1 VSAQADDGF
10 PPGTETI
17 LVVEDEEILREL
29 AVEVLQSLG
38 YSVIAAEDGTQA
50 VAILH
55 GGEYRDI
62 RLIVTDLVMPKMSG
76 RELAAWIMRDF
87 AHLPV
92 LLMSGYTDDE
102 ILRNAVEGAEVEYL
116 QKPFT
121 PKVLAQKIR
130 QVLDRPVPPT
140 RAAA

>member
-1 VSAQADDGF
+1 
-10 PPGTETI
+10 
-17 LVVEDEEILREL
+17 
-29 AVEVLQSLG
+29 
-38 YSVIAAEDGTQA
+38 
-50 VAILH
+50 
-55 GGEYRDI
+55 
-62 RLIVTDLVMPKMSG
+62 
-76 RELAAWIMRDF
+76 MRDF